1 MRKRELKNVE
11 WSLLIVAII
20 LCTIGL
26 VALFSATQSTDYDE
40 FNKQCIWL
48 IVSLVIMG
56 AIMLI
61 DYETLIKISPI
72 LYGIF
77 IILLIAVLFTS
88 PVNGATSWFDIGF
101 FSFQP
106 GEFAKVFVILFLAL
120 AISKIQERNK
130 SDINKP
136 TRLLILLAIL
146 LIIVIVAIN
155 YIWKDNGKAKKD
167 NANSTK
173 VLADTNIIEENTNQ
187 NSDLEQKLK
196 KILSNISGVGEVEV
210 LITYSQTS
218 VVNPIYNEDYGESVT
233 EEEDTSGGKRKV
245 SSTTNK
251 KEVVSS
257 NNDVITQS
265 VTSPQIQGAVVIAKG
280 AGDAN
285 VKANIIQ
292 AVEAATG
299 LSTYKIQVFEMN

>member
-1 MRKRELKNVE
+1 MFKEKFGNLKN
-11 WSLLIVAII
+11 S
-20 LCTIGL
+20 
-26 VALFSATQSTDYDE
+26 
-40 FNKQCIWL
+40 
-48 IVSLVIMG
+48 
-56 AIMLI
+56 
-61 DYETLIKISPI
+61 LIKSEKK
-72 LYGIF
+72 G
-77 IILLIAVLFTS
+77 
-88 PVNGATSWFDIGF
+88 G
-101 FSFQP
+101 
-106 GEFAKVFVILFLAL
+106 K
-120 AISKIQERNK
+120 K
-130 SDINKP
+130 SVEN
-136 TRLLILLAIL
+136 LILLAIL

-155 YIWKDNGKAKKD
+155 YIWKDNEKAKKD

-173 VLADTNIIEENTNQ
+173 VLTDTNIIEENTSQ
-187 NSDLEQKLK
+187 NNDLEQKLK

>member
-1 MRKRELKNVE
+1 MFKEKFGNLKN
-11 WSLLIVAII
+11 S
-20 LCTIGL
+20 
-26 VALFSATQSTDYDE
+26 
-40 FNKQCIWL
+40 
-48 IVSLVIMG
+48 
-56 AIMLI
+56 
-61 DYETLIKISPI
+61 LIKSEKK
-72 LYGIF
+72 G
-77 IILLIAVLFTS
+77 
-88 PVNGATSWFDIGF
+88 G
-101 FSFQP
+101 
-106 GEFAKVFVILFLAL
+106 K
-120 AISKIQERNK
+120 K
-130 SDINKP
+130 SVEN
-136 TRLLILLAIL
+136 LILLAIL

-155 YIWKDNGKAKKD
+155 YILKDNEKAKKD

-173 VLADTNIIEENTNQ
+173 VLADTNIIEENTSQ
-187 NSDLEQKLK
+187 NNDLEQKLK

>member
-1 MRKRELKNVE
+1 MFKEKFGNLKN
-11 WSLLIVAII
+11 S
-20 LCTIGL
+20 
-26 VALFSATQSTDYDE
+26 
-40 FNKQCIWL
+40 
-48 IVSLVIMG
+48 
-56 AIMLI
+56 
-61 DYETLIKISPI
+61 LIKSEKK
-72 LYGIF
+72 G
-77 IILLIAVLFTS
+77 
-88 PVNGATSWFDIGF
+88 G
-101 FSFQP
+101 
-106 GEFAKVFVILFLAL
+106 K
-120 AISKIQERNK
+120 K
-130 SDINKP
+130 SVEN
-136 TRLLILLAIL
+136 LILLAIL

-155 YIWKDNGKAKKD
+155 YIWKDNEKAKKD

-173 VLADTNIIEENTNQ
+173 VLADTNIIEENTSQ
-187 NSDLEQKLK
+187 NNDLEQKLK

>member
-1 MRKRELKNVE
+1 MFKEKFGNLKN
-11 WSLLIVAII
+11 S
-20 LCTIGL
+20 
-26 VALFSATQSTDYDE
+26 
-40 FNKQCIWL
+40 
-48 IVSLVIMG
+48 
-56 AIMLI
+56 
-61 DYETLIKISPI
+61 LIKSEKKD
-72 LYGIF
+72 G
-77 IILLIAVLFTS
+77 
-88 PVNGATSWFDIGF
+88 
-101 FSFQP
+101 
-106 GEFAKVFVILFLAL
+106 K
-120 AISKIQERNK
+120 K
-130 SDINKP
+130 SVEN
-136 TRLLILLAIL
+136 LILLAIL

-155 YIWKDNGKAKKD
+155 YIWKDNGKTKKD

-173 VLADTNIIEENTNQ
+173 VLADTNIIEENTSQ
-187 NSDLEQKLK
+187 NNDLEQKLK

-245 SSTTNK
+245 SSTT